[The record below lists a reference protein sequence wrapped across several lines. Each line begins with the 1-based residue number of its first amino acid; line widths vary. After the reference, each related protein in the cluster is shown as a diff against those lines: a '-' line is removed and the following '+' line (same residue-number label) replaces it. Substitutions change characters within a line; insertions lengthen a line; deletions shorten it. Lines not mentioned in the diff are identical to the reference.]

1 MIGTIFCK
9 TLFKTLK
16 KSNYVCS
23 LVGFP
28 GLESGALK
36 SPASCWKKDNFF
48 LPIISMF
55 CERLSDS
62 WPRIHSTRWRCEGQD
77 LGPKLQPWGSGGCP
91 WAQGQSSPAH
101 RGRDGSKPPVE
112 QVGVTTTRSGWPITR
127 NFLFCFLF
135 KRSHF
140 IFPGGTKTIIYILKA
155 ITLLRDFYFSL
166 SPVPHL
172 SLRPLKGFLGWQNVV
187 LNKKLSF
194 IEKSVSHQTRPQ
206 LPDKL
211 PSAIPSVTS
220 VQEIGEPSNFE
231 QIWPRVVYRS

>member
-112 QVGVTTTRSGWPITR
+112 QVRVATTRSGWPLTR
-127 NFLFCFLF
+127 NFVVLLFG
-135 KRSHF
+135 
-140 IFPGGTKTIIYILKA
+140 IFPGGTTINYPSWGRIYCS
-155 ITLLRDFYFSL
+155 FSL

-172 SLRPLKGFLGWQNVV
+172 SLRLLKGFLGWQNVV
-187 LNKKLSF
+187 LNKKISF
-194 IEKSVSHQTRPQ
+194 IEKSVSHQTRPTTFRQ
-206 LPDKL
+206 TPF
-211 PSAIPSVTS
+211 
-220 VQEIGEPSNFE
+220 SNTQRYFC
-231 QIWPRVVYRS
+231 PRNRWALSSRWTQSCI